1 MGWFFRILIG
11 IFWVGWFDES
21 DIDYQEDNAGVDISK
36 QYRGQDGTVLIKD
49 YMDESE
55 LGVEIMNYSKVSLI
69 KLNFSSPQAYYNPPL
84 TPTII
89 D

>member
-1 MGWFFRILIG
+1 MWRNLENFF
-11 IFWVGWFDES
+11 
-21 DIDYQEDNAGVDISK
+21 K
-36 QYRGQDGTVLIKD
+36 K
-49 YMDESE
+49 MDESE